1 MNSPG
6 NYTKSEIL
14 EVPRFLKT
22 RPNAPRTKL
31 AYITPEEEGILATL
45 KPGTPHKGPENIP
58 NYDTWAWDP
67 NTDKD
72 VSGGSTAG
80 WANDRPEVPRPHSYQ
95 QKEQMSSPKDKQQFR
110 ERTNQ
115 YEIIQGP
122 GGQVKYGK
130 YLGKPGTEMTPSE
143 RIARLKNWVTGKDK
157 FIDKPIFVTE
167 DLSYDE
173 LSDIATYG
181 EKLKAEEQA
190 NLEAGKLGWQS
201 KDWGDWFD
209 QLSGLTS
216 ITGDSW
222 ADTSK
227 GWYFE
232 GEVDEFGNPVVP
244 GPTTFSGINY
254 SGGYSDDI
262 AAYYGAGLQQGPK
275 QLGDEEFV
283 PGQTPLQEYMVSVNK
298 YNPYTKLALAKDGG
312 LLSLVR

>member
-1 MNSPG
+1 MNYPG

-31 AYITPEEEGILATL
+31 AYITPEEEGILAAL

-58 NYDTWAWDP
+58 NYDTWAWSGDKKDP
-67 NTDKD
+67 VT
-72 VSGGSTAG
+72 GGSTAG
-80 WANDRPEVPRPHSYQ
+80 WANDRPEVPKPQSYQ
-95 QKEQMSSPKDKQQFR
+95 QKEQMASPRDKEAFR
-110 ERTNQ
+110 ERT
-115 YEIIQGP
+115 GS
-122 GGQVKYGK
+122 QVI
-130 YLGKPGTEMTPSE
+130 TPSE
-143 RIARLKNWVTGKDK
+143 RIARTKNWVTGKDK
-157 FIDKPIFVTE
+157 FLDKPIFVTQ

-173 LSDIATYG
+173 LSDIAAYG

-190 NLEAGKLGWQS
+190 RLEAGIKAGKSPEDIGWQS
-201 KDWGDWFD
+201 EEWSDWFD

-216 ITGDSW
+216 ITGDDW

-254 SGGYSDDI
+254 SGGYGDDI

-298 YNPYTKLALAKDGG
+298 YNPYTKLAMAKDGG

>member
-1 MNSPG
+1 MNYPG
-6 NYTKSEIL
+6 NYTKSEVL

-31 AYITPEEEGILATL
+31 AYITPEEEGILAAL

-58 NYDTWAWDP
+58 NYDTWAWSGDKKDP
-67 NTDKD
+67 VT
-72 VSGGSTAG
+72 GGSTAG
-80 WANDRPEVPRPHSYQ
+80 WANDRPEVPKPHSYQ
-95 QKEQMSSPKDKQQFR
+95 QKDQMSSPRDREEFR
-110 ERTNQ
+110 EKT
-115 YEIIQGP
+115 GS
-122 GGQVKYGK
+122 QVI
-130 YLGKPGTEMTPSE
+130 TPSE
-143 RIARLKNWVTGKDK
+143 RIARTKNWVTGKDK
-157 FIDKPIFVTE
+157 FLNKPIFVTE

-181 EKLKAEEQA
+181 ENLIAEEQA

-201 KDWGDWFD
+201 KDWGNWFD

-232 GEVDEFGNPVVP
+232 GEVDEFGNPIAP
-244 GPTTFSGINY
+244 GPSGPAGFSGVDY
-254 SGGYSDDI
+254 GGAYGDA
-262 AAYYGAGLQQGPK
+262 AAYYGAGLTSNQGP
-275 QLGDEEFV
+275 LGDEEFV
-283 PGQTPLQEYMVSVNK
+283 PGQTPLMEYMVTVNK
-298 YNPYTKLALAKDGG
+298 SNPYTQLAMGNVSVNNGG

>member
-1 MNSPG
+1 MNYPG

-31 AYITPEEEGILATL
+31 AYITPEEEGILAAL

-58 NYDTWAWDP
+58 NYDTWAWSGDKKDP
-67 NTDKD
+67 VT
-72 VSGGSTAG
+72 GGSTAG
-80 WANDRPEVPRPHSYQ
+80 WANDRPEVPKPQSYQ
-95 QKEQMSSPKDKQQFR
+95 QKEQMSSPRDKEAFR
-110 ERTNQ
+110 ERT
-115 YEIIQGP
+115 GS
-122 GGQVKYGK
+122 QVI
-130 YLGKPGTEMTPSE
+130 TPSE
-143 RIARLKNWVTGKDK
+143 RIARTKNWVTGKDK
-157 FIDKPIFVTE
+157 FLDKPIFVTQ

-181 EKLKAEEQA
+181 EKLKSEEQA
-190 NLEAGKLGWQS
+190 KLEAGAKAGKSPEDMGWQS
-201 KDWGDWFD
+201 EEWSDWFD

-216 ITGDSW
+216 ITGDDW

-244 GPTTFSGINY
+244 GPTTFSGTNY
-254 SGGYSDDI
+254 SGGYSDDLL
-262 AAYYGAGLQQGPK
+262 AYYGAELQQGPK

-298 YNPYTKLALAKDGG
+298 YNPYTQLAMAKDGG
-312 LLSLVR
+312 LLSLLR